1 MRRSICLCCLLFLCS
16 GFENSVEAQWKKVS
30 IFTVAEGG
38 VPNLRSLTRLTHGLY
53 AVQDSVLFR
62 STDSGESW
70 QGLSVFP
77 RMCEFISSEE
87 WTIAANDSPLYATA
101 ANNWGR
107 PRPYPHYHFARS
119 TDGGLSWRDTS
130 TFGGND
136 YPGVTVL
143 PSGKIIIAHSGWRN
157 SIIHFSTD
165 GGISWDSTASAGLPV
180 GAGVS
185 QLFSNGSFLMLS
197 AVGEGESDQFLYRS
211 TDYGD
216 SWVRISTGLAVNSYY
231 DLLLVGNS
239 LLATAYSNNGDSA
252 LAMVSADEGLTWEVS
267 PNPPIRS
274 DPSGIWTD
282 GKSLFGR
289 SPGSAVVV
297 AGIGE
302 PWRSWGDGLPP
313 TPSGWMPLQTLVFS
327 DSFAFALL
335 LLPEPLSLEMWRR
348 PLSELVAGADPLDR
362 SAHPTEFH
370 LLQNYPNPFNPS
382 TTIRYGLPSRSR
394 VSLSV
399 FNMLGQQVATLVEG
413 EQEAGYH
420 EAQFDDPG
428 LASGV
433 YLYRLTAG
441 SFVETKRLLLLR

>member
-1 MRRSICLCCLLFLCS
+1 M
-16 GFENSVEAQWKKVS
+16 
-30 IFTVAEGG
+30 
-38 VPNLRSLTRLTHGLY
+38 
-53 AVQDSVLFR
+53 
-62 STDSGESW
+62 
-70 QGLSVFP
+70 
-77 RMCEFISSEE
+77 
-87 WTIAANDSPLYATA
+87 
-101 ANNWGR
+101 
-107 PRPYPHYHFARS
+107 
-119 TDGGLSWRDTS
+119 
-130 TFGGND
+130 
-136 YPGVTVL
+136 
-143 PSGKIIIAHSGWRN
+143 
-157 SIIHFSTD
+157 
-165 GGISWDSTASAGLPV
+165 
-180 GAGVS
+180 S
-185 QLFSNGSFLMLS
+185 QLFSNGSFLILS
-197 AVGEGESDQFLYRS
+197 AWIEGESDQFLYRS

-216 SWVRISTGLAVNSYY
+216 SWVRINPGLAVSSYY

-239 LLATAYSNNGDSA
+239 LLATAYSSNGDSA

-313 TPSGWMPLQTLVFS
+313 TPFGWMPLQKLVFS
-327 DSFAFALL
+327 DSLAFALL
-335 LLPEPLSLEMWRR
+335 FLPEPLSLEMWRR

-362 SAHPTEFH
+362 SVNPTEFH

-382 TTIRYGLPSRSR
+382 TNIRYGLPSRSH
-394 VSLSV
+394 VTLSV
-399 FNMLGQQVATLVEG
+399 FNTLGQQVATLVEG

-433 YLYRLTAG
+433 YLYRLKSRLWTPPSGGFQERSGGVHTDAHNAASEVGGSSFSACPAPDRHVEAGASGSRSRVDRRLPRRAQTPRRTAA
-441 SFVETKRLLLLR
+441 R